1 MASKEKDTRTAE
13 QIRQNLNAA
22 RSRVSQTVEDATQQ
36 FHPKTLKND
45 AVDDAKSF
53 AQRRFDQAK
62 GQVKD
67 ENGWRG
73 DRLILVGGV
82 VVGGLVL
89 LTAARAIVGKATGA
103 TTRRKLEKQ
112 QLKNAKRAAKESKAA
127 RKAAAKR
134 NRHRGKKDVAQVV
147 DLNGGESKFSSL
159 AESLLRQASVLR
171 AEAAAENKD

>member
-1 MASKEKDTRTAE
+1 MC
-13 QIRQNLNAA
+13 IRD
-22 RSRVSQTVEDATQQ
+22 S
-36 FHPKTLKND
+36 
-45 AVDDAKSF
+45 AKSF

-62 GQVKD
+62 GQVRD
-67 ENGWRG
+67 ENGWRE

-82 VVGGLVL
+82 VVGGIVL

-147 DLNGGESKFSSL
+147 DLNGDESKFSSL